1 MMKWSLNTYRVCQDW
16 ELDRILEVAKATGF
30 QGIEFLMDYQQK
42 HGIEWDASPEHRKMV
57 KQKVD
62 ASGLEF
68 ASLTSCVTFHSLD
81 DDERKESCLK
91 AKKTI
96 EMADE
101 FGCKHVRVLGD
112 RLPEDDEQKTI
123 VITNIG
129 NCLKELGDYAAG
141 YGIAVSIEM
150 HGSFSDPEL
159 ALRVIKVADRP
170 NVGFVFNSQFR
181 VGARSGWSLPEG
193 ARSIEPLYDMI
204 AEYITLVHTHQMD
217 DPKQFDYYQEMF
229 NLLKADG
236 YSGYV
241 SYEGA
246 YVGPDPEKVLSL
258 YTALFKAF
266 IAD

>member
-1 MMKWSLNTYRVCQDW
+1 MKWSLNTYRVCQDW
-16 ELDRILEVAKATGF
+16 ELDRIIEVAEATGF

-57 KQKVD
+57 KQKMD
-62 ASGLEF
+62 ASELEF

-81 DDERKESCLK
+81 EDERKESVRR

-96 EMADE
+96 DMANE

-112 RLPEDDEQKTI
+112 RLPEDDAGRSK

-129 NCLKELGDYAAG
+129 NCLGELGSYASD
-141 YGIAVSIEM
+141 YGIEVSIEM

-159 ALRVIKVADRP
+159 ALRLIKVADKE

-181 VGARSGWSLPEG
+181 VGATSGWSLPEG
-193 ARSIEPLYDMI
+193 AESMEPLYDMI
-204 AEYITLVHTHQMD
+204 AEYITMIHTHQMD
-217 DPKQFDYYQEMF
+217 DPKQFGYYKEMF
-229 NLLKADG
+229 DLLKEDG
-236 YSGYV
+236 YNGYI

-246 YVGPDPEKVLSL
+246 YVGPDPEKVLNL

-266 IAD
+266 TTI

>member
-1 MMKWSLNTYRVCQDW
+1 MKWSLNTYRVCQDW
-16 ELDRILEVAKATGF
+16 ELDRILEVAKAAGF

-42 HGIEWDASPEHRKMV
+42 HGIEWDASLEHRKMV
-57 KQKVD
+57 KQKMD

-81 DDERKESCLK
+81 DDERKESVRR

-96 EMADE
+96 DMANE

-112 RLPEDDEQKTI
+112 RLPENDADKGK

-129 NCLKELGDYAAG
+129 KCLGELGDYASG
-141 YGIAVSIEM
+141 YGITVSMEM
-150 HGSFSDPEL
+150 HSSFSDPEL
-159 ALRVIKVADRP
+159 ALRVIKVADKE

-181 VGARSGWSLPEG
+181 VGATSGWGLPEG
-193 ARSIEPLYDMI
+193 AKSIKPLYDMI
-204 AEYITLVHTHQMD
+204 SRYITMVHTHQMD
-217 DPKQFDYYQEMF
+217 DPKQFRYYKEMF
-229 NLLKADG
+229 RLLKADG

-246 YVGPDPEKVLSL
+246 YVGPDPEKVLNL
-258 YTALFKAF
+258 YTALFRAF
-266 IAD
+266 TDQ